1 MGFGELEREI
11 ERIEAA
17 NVPLPIG
24 DSDERGKGKGKGP
37 GGIEGDSPLG
47 PL

>member
-1 MGFGELEREI
+1 MGFGELEKEI

-24 DSDERGKGKGKGP
+24 DSEEEDFRGKGKGRV
-37 GGIEGDSPLG
+37 EGDSPLG